1 MLGGTAI
8 ITTITAD
15 DLEHQKLWT
24 VDSILD
30 LICKGCIKDREA
42 ARMVDVWIDKA
53 HTPILETIL
62 KYAGLPAD
70 LRPNT
75 MGRYTPVAAEA
86 WELNEELEAALM
98 RDATWYFEPPLN
110 DLFMRQKYLALY
122 IFHFVDDGFRF
133 DLRRDPSLYQRVARS
148 GLIKAGG

>member
-1 MLGGTAI
+1 MASV
-8 ITTITAD
+8 AD
-15 DLEHQKLWT
+15 DWEHQKLWT
-24 VDSILD
+24 LGAILD
-30 LICKGCIKDREA
+30 VVCKGCEKDGEA
-42 ARMVDVWIDKA
+42 AHMVDVWIDMA
-53 HTPILETIL
+53 HTPILVRIL

-98 RDATWYFEPPLN
+98 RDATWYFEPPLK

-122 IFHFVDDGFRF
+122 IFHFVDGGLRF
-133 DLRRDPSLYQRVARS
+133 ELRRDPALQRLAPRRDLY
-148 GLIKAGG
+148 

>member
-15 DLEHQKLWT
+15 DLEHQKLGT

-42 ARMVDVWIDKA
+42 ARMVDVWVDKA

-75 MGRYTPVAAEA
+75 MGRYTPVAAQA
-86 WELNEELEAALM
+86 WALKDELQAALM
-98 RDATWYFEPPLN
+98 RDAAWQLETT
-110 DLFMRQKYLALY
+110 LA
-122 IFHFVDDGFRF
+122 
-133 DLRRDPSLYQRVARS
+133 DPIV
-148 GLIKAGG
+148 